1 MRDDGVM
8 EYRSGYESINTPV
21 FQLFKEGRC
30 AMNLELSRN
39 GKLTPQQLRQ
49 QLQQGETSDLRRRRG
64 VIGLSL
70 VGMGCMTAVT
80 LLQTGIVKHLPDPPI
95 GNFDSDR
102 VNSSDTAYR
111 LGAPDGSISLASL
124 AANIPIA
131 AFGGANRVQTKPWV
145 PLVAALKAAGEV
157 LASWYF
163 YQMPAKEKAW
173 CGYCIVGAMANIGIA
188 VLTIPEARKAISVL
202 MSETTKA
209 Q

>member
-1 MRDDGVM
+1 MGYKSIDSPILQHSSTRAVQKRKVRYEPGIEPKRKAKSAAATSTAPARGDFGFAAAARGYWLVAGRYGMYDG
-8 EYRSGYESINTPV
+8 G
-21 FQLFKEGRC
+21 
-30 AMNLELSRN
+30 
-39 GKLTPQQLRQ
+39 
-49 QLQQGETSDLRRRRG
+49 D
-64 VIGLSL
+64 
-70 VGMGCMTAVT
+70 
-80 LLQTGIVKHLPDPPI
+80 LQTGIVKHLPDPPM

-131 AFGGANRVQTKPWV
+131 AFGGVNRVQTKPWV
-145 PLVAALKAAGEV
+145 PLVAALKAAGEA
-157 LASWYF
+157 LAASWYF

-173 CGYCIVGAMANIGIA
+173 CGYCIVGALANIGIA
-188 VLTIPEARKAISVL
+188 VLTIPEARKAIAVL

>member
-1 MRDDGVM
+1 MWRCGV
-8 EYRSGYESINTPV
+8 V
-21 FQLFKEGRC
+21 
-30 AMNLELSRN
+30 
-39 GKLTPQQLRQ
+39 
-49 QLQQGETSDLRRRRG
+49 
-64 VIGLSL
+64 GLSL

-157 LASWYF
+157 LAASWYF
-163 YQMPAKEKAW
+163 YQMPA
-173 CGYCIVGAMANIGIA
+173 
-188 VLTIPEARKAISVL
+188 RKGVVRLLHRGGHGKHRHRGSNHTGG
-202 MSETTKA
+202 SKSHQCFDE
-209 Q
+209 

>member
-1 MRDDGVM
+1 
-8 EYRSGYESINTPV
+8 
-21 FQLFKEGRC
+21 
-30 AMNLELSRN
+30 MNLELSRN

-145 PLVAALKAAGEV
+145 PLVAALKAAVRRWRPVGISIRCRQRKRRGAAT
-157 LASWYF
+157 ASWAPWQTLVSRF
-163 YQMPAKEKAW
+163 
-173 CGYCIVGAMANIGIA
+173 
-188 VLTIPEARKAISVL
+188 
-202 MSETTKA
+202 
-209 Q
+209 